1 MTWDVLRCNL
11 PAALRGKRKVNEV
24 AVVRRR
30 ACKRTHTRQL
40 IRPLVLSQHD
50 HHPSNIQ

>member
-50 HHPSNIQ
+50 NHPSNLQ